1 MLRTAFGAFDALL
14 GGSAV
19 PGTVARNTI
28 GRGPWT
34 RRVVAQTPTAAARS
48 QRALISQLTGPR
60 AMPTRSKFARVKT
73 PFFKPRR
80 PFQTSRPRRAE
91 GAPKTGDAAAE
102 QSLSLSARLK
112 KLSREY
118 GWTAVGIYLAL
129 SVLDFPFCFLLV
141 RTVGTEKIAY
151 LEDIVVSYAQKVIPD
166 RVQNWWREY
175 RQAAKQATRERTG
188 ELGQVDII
196 GHGVEEADQRN
207 KQEGASL
214 ATQLAL
220 AYAIHK
226 SFIFIRV
233 PLTAAIT
240 PKVVKVLRSWGYQ
253 IGKKKTTAASATSAA
268 KRL

>member
-1 MLRTAFGAFDALL
+1 MLRTAFGAFDAL

-19 PGTVARNTI
+19 RGTVARDVI
-28 GRGPWT
+28 GKRIW
-34 RRVVAQTPTAAARS
+34 AARMPAQAPAVPRH
-48 QRALISQLTGPR
+48 QRALMSQLAPARRTVAQPR
-60 AMPTRSKFARVKT
+60 FVQLRT
-73 PFFKPRR
+73 PFLRPRR
-80 PFQTSRPRRAE
+80 PFHSSRPHRSDA
-91 GAPKTGDAAAE
+91 ASKSGDAAPAE
-102 QSLSLSARLK
+102 SLSLSQRLK

-141 RTVGTEKIAY
+141 RTVGTEKIAH
-151 LEDIVVSYAQKVIPD
+151 LEDIVVSYAKKVIPEGA
-166 RVQNWWREY
+166 QTWWREY
-175 RQAAKQATRERTG
+175 RQAAKDVKRERTG
-188 ELGQVDII
+188 EEVEAQILV
-196 GHGVEEADQRN
+196 HGVEEADQRT

-240 PKVVKVLRSWGYQ
+240 PKVVKVLRGWGWQ
-253 IGKKKTTAASATSAA
+253 IGKKVKQA
-268 KRL
+268 KR